1 MMANAS
7 WIEPPPPQKGMG
19 CFGKGCLILIVFFI
33 LLGVAFIGGTYLA
46 ARYLRS
52 EYLPKTQV
60 RLPPPTATEDEQQAA
75 RSRWDSFEKAAR
87 THRAARIELTADDL
101 NALIASEPELRGKAH
116 VSIDNNVARLQ
127 VSVPLGD
134 LRWLKGHYLNAECT
148 VQPAVAGN
156 PADARVTSI
165 VVNGRSVGEDVL
177 RWQYGSW
184 SLHRYI
190 SDWSDERNLQTF
202 EIGDGKVILE
212 TKSSE
217 GSE

>member
-1 MMANAS
+1 L
-7 WIEPPPPQKGMG
+7 G
-19 CFGKGCLILIVFFI
+19 CFGKGCLILLVFFI
-33 LLGVAFIGGTYLA
+33 LLGLAFVGGTYLA

-52 EYLPKTQV
+52 EYFPATQV
-60 RLPPPTATEDEQQAA
+60 QLPTAAATEDEQQSV
-75 RSRWDSFEKAAR
+75 RSRWDAFEKAAR
-87 THRAARIELTADDL
+87 AHRAARIELTADDL
-101 NALIASEPELRGKAH
+101 NALIASEPKLRGKAS
-116 VSIDNNVARLQ
+116 VSIDNDVGRLQ

-134 LRWLKGHYLNAECT
+134 VRWLKGHYLNAECT
-148 VQPAVAGN
+148 VQSAVAGN

-190 SDWSDERNLQTF
+190 SDWSDERNLEKF

-212 TKSSE
+212 TKRTE
-217 GSE
+217 GGE

>member
-7 WIEPPPPQKGMG
+7 WIEPPPPQKGLG
-19 CFGKGCLILIVFFI
+19 CFGKGCLILLVFFI
-33 LLGVAFIGGTYLA
+33 LLGAAFIGGTYLA

-52 EYLPKTQV
+52 EYFPTTQV
-60 RLPPPTATEDEQQAA
+60 QLPPPTATEDEQQAA
-75 RSRWDSFEKAAR
+75 RSRWDAFEKAAR

-101 NALIASEPELRGKAH
+101 NALIASEPELRDKAN
-116 VSIDNNVARLQ
+116 VSIESNVAHLR
-127 VSVPLGD
+127 VSFPLGD
-134 LRWLKGHYLNAECT
+134 VRWVRGHYLNAECT
-148 VQPAVAGN
+148 VQSAIGGN

-184 SLHRYI
+184 SVRRYI
-190 SDWSDERNLQTF
+190 SDWSDERNLEKF

>member
-1 MMANAS
+1 MWRERRSQATKFRSGAK
-7 WIEPPPPQKGMG
+7 IH
-19 CFGKGCLILIVFFI
+19 LTDIIVALSPRI
-33 LLGVAFIGGTYLA
+33 LLPDWVLLA
-46 ARYLRS
+46 ANS
-52 EYLPKTQV
+52 
-60 RLPPPTATEDEQQAA
+60 
-75 RSRWDSFEKAAR
+75 
-87 THRAARIELTADDL
+87 
-101 NALIASEPELRGKAH
+101 H
-116 VSIDNNVARLQ
+116 VNNVARLQ

-134 LRWLKGHYLNAECT
+134 LRWVKGHYLNAECT
-148 VQPAVAGN
+148 VQSAVAGN
-156 PADARVTSI
+156 PADARITSI

-212 TKSSE
+212 TKSTE

>member
-7 WIEPPPPQKGMG
+7 WIEPPPPQKGLG
-19 CFGKGCLILIVFFI
+19 CFGKGCLILLVFFI
-33 LLGVAFIGGTYLA
+33 LLGLAFIGGTYLA

-52 EYLPKTQV
+52 EYFPTTQV
-60 RLPPPTATEDEQQAA
+60 QLPAPTATEDEQQAA

-87 THRAARIELTADDL
+87 THRPARIELTADDL
-101 NALIASEPELRGKAH
+101 NALIASEPKLRGKAH
-116 VSIDNNVARLQ
+116 VSIDSNVARLQ

-134 LRWLKGHYLNAECT
+134 VRWLKGHYLNAECT
-148 VQPAVAGN
+148 VQSAVAGN

-177 RWQYGSW
+177 KWQYGSW

-190 SDWSDERNLQTF
+190 SDWSDERNLEKF

>member
-7 WIEPPPPQKGMG
+7 WIEPPPPQRGMG

-52 EYLPKTQV
+52 EYFPTNQV
-60 RLPPPTATEDEQQAA
+60 RLPAPTATEDEQQAA
-75 RSRWDSFEKAAR
+75 RSRWDAFEKAAR
-87 THRAARIELTADDL
+87 AHRAARIELTADDL
-101 NALIASEPELRGKAH
+101 NALIASEPELRRKAY

-134 LRWLKGHYLNAECT
+134 VRWLRGHYLNAECP
-148 VQPAVAGN
+148 VQSAVAGN
-156 PADARVTSI
+156 PADARGTSI

-177 RWQYGSW
+177 KWQFGSW
-184 SLHRYI
+184 SLPRYI
-190 SDWSDERNLQTF
+190 SDWSDERNLRTF

-212 TKSSE
+212 TKRTE
-217 GSE
+217 GGE

>member
-1 MMANAS
+1 MMANAN
-7 WIEPPPPQKGMG
+7 WIEPPPPQRGLG

-33 LLGVAFIGGTYLA
+33 LLGLAFIGGTYLA

-52 EYLPKTQV
+52 EYFPTTNVQL
-60 RLPPPTATEDEQQAA
+60 RAPTATDDEQQAA
-75 RSRWDSFEKAAR
+75 RARWDSFEKAAR
-87 THRAARIELTADDL
+87 AHRAARIELTADDL
-101 NALIASEPELRGKAH
+101 NALIASEPKLRGKVY

-148 VQPAVAGN
+148 VQSAVGGN

-184 SLHRYI
+184 SLRRYI

-202 EIGDGKVILE
+202 EIGDGKVILQ
-212 TKSSE
+212 TKGSE
-217 GSE
+217 GGE